1 MKTQFS
7 TLLACTLVLVLG
19 LSPVGLSAQEQP
31 AQSPA
36 PAAEQSPTKEVGT
49 ELGWGVGSVLA
60 NIFYMPTKIT
70 YAGLGLLTGGLGY
83 LLTAGRGDV
92 ANEIIYPAVKGTYV
106 VTPSHLK
113 GEEPVVFIGASPDA
127 SQPQQQVSAVT
138 PQK

>member
-1 MKTQFS
+1 MRAADPPAGKDSATQS
-7 TLLACTLVLVLG
+7 
-19 LSPVGLSAQEQP
+19 

-36 PAAEQSPTKEVGT
+36 QEVGT

-92 ANEIIYPAVKGTYV
+92 ANGIIYPAVKGTYV
-106 VTPSHLK
+106 VTPSHLR
-113 GEEPVVFIGASPDA
+113 GEQPVIFIGASPEE
-127 SQPQQQVSAVT
+127 SQPKQVSVSAAN
-138 PQK
+138 PQR